1 MTERED
7 FLSRWARRKREAA
20 AHATAA
26 ETKPDSPAPEKDEAK
41 PANRPAPTETS
52 GNDIRGEPL
61 FDLSTL
67 PPIESISAGTDIR
80 IFMQPGVPA
89 ALTRAALRRAWS
101 ADPAIRDYIGLSEN
115 AWDFTA
121 PDSMTGFGPLDPA
134 EVPRLLGQI
143 FGETQTA
150 DAPPAASQQI
160 ASLSETTG
168 ADPQPSDTSGAS
180 ATGSDGAPGQRGAA
194 PSPELV
200 HRENSLEVK
209 SDDNRRESEQDNPVG
224 RPRRGHGGALPS

>member
-20 AHATAA
+20 ANATPA
-26 ETKPDSPAPEKDEAK
+26 ETKPESPAPEKADAK
-41 PANRPAPTETS
+41 PANGPAPAETS
-52 GNDIRGEPL
+52 GGDVRGEPL
-61 FDLSTL
+61 FDLSAL

-80 IFMQPGVPA
+80 VFMQPGVPA

-143 FGETQTA
+143 FGETHTA
-150 DAPPAASQQI
+150 EAPPSASQQI
-160 ASLSETTG
+160 ASSSETPG
-168 ADPQPSDTSGAS
+168 AGPKLSDTPDAS
-180 ATGSDGAPGQRGAA
+180 ADGSGDAPGQFEAES
-194 PSPELV
+194 SPELL
-200 HRENSLEVK
+200 HRESSLEVK
-209 SDDNRRESEQDNPVG
+209 PDDNRRESEQGNPLG
-224 RPRRGHGGALPS
+224 RSRRGHGGALPS